1 GPAIIQM
8 QYGWPHLYDTACRD
22 VSDVVQILKGK
33 LGTVNSVND
42 AFCKVGGKYLAVPYC
57 QAPNAWTY
65 RTDLWQQ
72 AGLTG
77 FFKTW
82 DELAAAGRQLKNNGL
97 NPIAVSLGHA
107 YGDALTM
114 WYPVLWDHGGRGV
127 SPGCQPRG
135 PQGISTL
142 NLIFNHAVM
151 KWTQEEETAKAF
163 ILYLMDPTNYAKWLN
178 ASVGYNAGPFK
189 ALANAQIYQTDTKL
203 KPFHDVVG
211 T

>member
-1 GPAIIQM
+1 PQKRLSWPAPNNTQAYHSGRIPATLNGASI
-8 QYGWPHLYDTACRD
+8 YIKEVYTTATNHKFAA
-22 VSDVVQILKGK
+22 VSD
-33 LGTVNSVND
+33 
-42 AFCKVGGKYLAVPYC
+42 
-57 QAPNAWTY
+57 NA
-65 RTDLWQQ
+65 
-72 AGLTG
+72 A
-77 FFKTW
+77 
-82 DELAAAGRQLKNNGL
+82 
-97 NPIAVSLGHA
+97 
-107 YGDALTM
+107 
-114 WYPVLWDHGGRGV
+114 
-127 SPGCQPRG
+127 QPRG

-211 T
+211 TGR